1 MYELYL
7 QLKNKLDA
15 KEELVT
21 LLSWSIKFNEVK
33 S

>member
-1 MYELYL
+1 MNYMYK
-7 QLKNKLDA
+7 KNKLDA
-15 KEELVT
+15 KVELVT

>member
-1 MYELYL
+1 MYELYV
-7 QLKNKLDA
+7 QKNKLDA
-15 KEELVT
+15 KVELVT